1 MYKKFYLFIVLFS
14 FISHCGFTPIYSN
27 KTNYNYSISSMEFEG
42 DKVINKFLKNN
53 LNQFQNEKF
62 EKKYNINVKT
72 EYQKNIISKDK
83 AANTTNY
90 ELYAKTNFQIKI
102 GKNIIKELNL
112 IERKIIDK
120 NDDNLEEQKNE
131 RTTKQNFASS
141 MSNQLL
147 IELSMLNDN

>member
-1 MYKKFYLFIVLFS
+1 
-14 FISHCGFTPIYSN
+14 
-27 KTNYNYSISSMEFEG
+27 MEFEG